1 MKKRINLLIKQ
12 KKYLQEEKLFYYL
25 KISTYVIFA
34 IFFIS
39 FIFNTLFLIQNKKN
53 LDLKKKEKE
62 MYLQFLLKN
71 KEVEA
76 KFVYFQNKS
85 SQVKNILK
93 NDVNFYPYY
102 SLLKES
108 LKYASPEPVIESI
121 SINKDR
127 TTTFVLGF
135 DSTSQLL
142 VFFKFAESPEFLKNF
157 SELSLHQFSLEENK
171 EVKNYTLGLIG
182 KFSLLD
188 ETKN

>member
-1 MKKRINLLIKQ
+1 MRKRINLLTKQ

-25 KISTYVIFA
+25 RIASYITAV
-34 IFFIS
+34 IFFIF
-39 FIFNTLFLIQNKKN
+39 FIVNLLFLAQNKKN

-102 SLLKES
+102 ILLKES

-127 TTTFVLGF
+127 TTSFVLGF

-142 VFFKFAESPEFLKNF
+142 VFFKLAESPEFLKNF

-171 EVKNYTLGLIG
+171 EVKNYKLGLLG
-182 KFSLLD
+182 KFNLLD
-188 ETKN
+188 ENKD